1 MRWLKT
7 IALVAG
13 LLLLGAAPASATITT
28 WNHADADSWSTAA
41 AWDNGVPGANDTAVF
56 DGTGAGICT
65 VNTAGVCNR
74 LVISHSTSVVAVDVG
89 SSVTVGAGGF
99 SFTDGDFDDGGTAV
113 TVSGPISIVTPAS
126 YVSTGTLV
134 EALTG
139 TVVNATAANE
149 AATWSVTNTAS
160 ATAVIAT
167 RTGDVYCARLM
178 IGPTDSIK
186 GAFVTYL
193 LPVVNN
199 FIVDSGGTSTGGATD
214 IYLTTNLSTVAAS
227 YVVSIDDSTRWHGH
241 LETDTMTLGA
251 ALSVG
256 DFVIDTATFVDAGE
270 SVSVAGNIYFGPAA
284 VVTST
289 GTWTQTAK
297 GTITGSYDDS
307 IFDYTTAIADTAF
320 FAALAAD
327 DTVHVSSSFNFTGT
341 AGSSA
346 LMGASGVVTNIDLP
360 DTATISN
367 VELSDLNHVGATK
380 LKAYGN
386 FPRGHLS
393 RIACRK

>member
-1 MRWLKT
+1 MRWFKT

-56 DGTGAGICT
+56 DGTGAGVCT

-74 LVISHSTSVVAVDVG
+74 LVISHSTSVVVVDVG
-89 SSVTVGAGGF
+89 STVTIGAGGF
-99 SFTDGDFDDGGTAV
+99 SFTDGDFDDGGTVV
-113 TVSGPISIVTPAS
+113 TIGGLCRITTPAS
-126 YVSTGTLV
+126 YVSTGTIV
-134 EALTG
+134 QALTAN
-139 TVVNATAANE
+139 VENATATNE

-167 RTGDVYCARLM
+167 RTTDFYCTRLV

-193 LPVVNN
+193 LPIVDN

-214 IYLTTNLSTVAAS
+214 IYLTDNASTAAAAFAIS
-227 YVVSIDDSTRWHGH
+227 LDDSTRWHGH
-241 LETDTMTLGA
+241 LGTDTMTLGA

-256 DFVIDTATFVDAGE
+256 DFVIDTATFIDAGE

-284 VVTST
+284 VITST

-297 GTITGSYDDS
+297 GTITGSYSDD
-307 IFDYTTAIADTAF
+307 IYDYTTAIADTVFTAPT
-320 FAALAAD
+320 AGS
-327 DTVHVSSSFNFTGT
+327 DTVVFSNSFNFTGT
-341 AGSSA
+341 AGSSV
-346 LMGASGVVTNIDLP
+346 LMGASGVTNIDLP
-360 DTATISN
+360 ATATISN
-367 VELSDLNHVGATK
+367 VELSGLNHVGATK

-386 FPRGHLS
+386 FPKGHLS
-393 RIACRK
+393 RIAVRR